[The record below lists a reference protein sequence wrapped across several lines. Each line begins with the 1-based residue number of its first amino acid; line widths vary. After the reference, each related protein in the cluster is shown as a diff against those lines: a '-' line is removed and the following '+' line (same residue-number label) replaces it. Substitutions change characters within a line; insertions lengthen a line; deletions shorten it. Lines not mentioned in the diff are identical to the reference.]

1 MKLRRTLAIS
11 TILLS
16 AGIGSALAQAPQGRG
31 GPPMPGLAITSPD
44 FTDGGVIPN
53 KYTQADPKPVSPK
66 LEWTNVPAG
75 TMSFALILHD
85 PDVALQKKTDDVL
98 HWMIFNIPGTAKEL
112 AGGQGEEAKLPDGT
126 IQAKNLR
133 GGVGF
138 MGPGAPAGGPYH
150 HYTFELFALDT
161 KLDLGADATRA
172 DVLKA
177 MEGHI
182 LGKGV
187 LVGRFHR

>member
-1 MKLRRTLAIS
+1 MRTFTIC
-11 TILLS
+11 TILVTFGL
-16 AGIGSALAQAPQGRG
+16 GSAFAQDKAKM
-31 GPPMPGLAITSPD
+31 PPRPGLTITTPAFSDGSEIPAR
-44 FTDGGVIPN
+44 FTQSDPN
-53 KYTQADPKPVSPK
+53 AVSPK
-66 LEWTNVPAG
+66 LDWTNVPPG
-75 TMSFALILHD
+75 TVTFALILHD
-85 PDVALQKKTDDVL
+85 PDVALGRKTDDVL
-98 HWMIFNIPGTAKEL
+98 HWMIFNIPGTA
-112 AGGQGEEAKLPDGT
+112 QGLPEAVPATATMPDGT

-133 GGVGF
+133 GAVGY
-138 MGPGAPAGGPYH
+138 MGPGAPAVGPHH

-161 KLDLGADATRA
+161 KLDLGPDATRA